1 MVRWI
6 SPIDSL
12 TVLPSSRVR
21 SLASSS
27 FSLSMSAWT
36 WKRIRPRT
44 GAGVSR
50 QPWKAACAASTAA
63 RVSSALER
71 GRCPSTSRVSAG
83 LMLGTE
89 RVDSE
94 LTHCPFTKFR

>member
-21 SLASSS
+21 RRASAS
-27 FSLSMSAWT
+27 FSWSMRAWT
-36 WKRIRPRT
+36 WKRMRPRT

-50 QPWKAACAASTAA
+50 QAGKASRAAATAA
-63 RVSSALER
+63 LVSSTVER
-71 GRCPSTSRVSAG
+71 GTWPRTSRVSAG
-83 LMLGTE
+83 LMFGTE
-89 RVDSE
+89 RADSE
-94 LTHCPFTKFR
+94 PTHWPPTKFR